1 MRITSIIRVFAAS
14 ALLSTLPTTMGCTKF
29 ETSEV
34 RTPFGQPKTRL
45 VRDKSVESSVGGTL
59 RVSATSVLG
68 QIRWKPA
75 CRLVTEQPVTTEHIE
90 TVKSDINWNVG
101 WVLLGVAGLAGSA
114 YAFDKSKTAADVEEC
129 RTTKD
134 SEGKEQTYCTSD
146 KRDLQTGGV
155 LLLLGGGAFL
165 GTGVVGLAKPTKE
178 SRFPIRKDIE
188 IKQTG
193 GLVPCG
199 DQEDLEG
206 LEFVLRI
213 EGFAERRAVADA
225 KGNIRFDLPEEG
237 ELDPGATGELYI
249 GDVPEPLREHVAPDS
264 HTVTLALKAYAA
276 SLAEKQAARDS
287 AARAARIA
295 ADNHTF
301 TGTIRGDLVARDHFT
316 LDCEPTGP
324 DVCFDAIDNDCDGLY
339 DIGCGYRSG
348 ALQWTLAWT
357 TGDDLD
363 LHVIGPDGAHIYY
376 ANRKGGQAMLELDV
390 DCLGMFGGNCL
401 AQNVENIFSPP
412 DRHPMEGTYRGW
424 VEVYRSAPNPP
435 DTIRRIDA
443 RVGGRIAGKTFRLPM
458 ELPAQRGARV
468 FFAFAV
474 GDDQDGDAVIDSQ
487 DKCPNEPGPYSDF
500 PDECGCPDR
509 DGDGVADIV
518 DECPDQPGIRQVS
531 ARNKRGCPRTYGRV
545 KVTDYGVELPQ
556 GIYFATNDYRVTRA
570 EDRQLLRDIGAAMR
584 DLPDKIRVLA
594 VVGHTDSEG
603 QESHNL
609 ILSQRRAASVA
620 EILVGQEKVPASR
633 VITRGMGPFMPI
645 APNDTEQGRA
655 KNRRVVFDI
664 VEPAPTRSRSW

>member
-1 MRITSIIRVFAAS
+1 MRTTTNIRAFAAS
-14 ALLSTLPTTMGCTKF
+14 ALLAAISVTMGCTKT

-34 RTPFGQPKTRL
+34 RTPTGQPKTRM

-68 QIRWKPA
+68 QVRWKPA
-75 CRLVTEQPVTTEHIE
+75 CRLMTEQPVAVERVD
-90 TVKSDINWNVG
+90 TVKSDTGVNALFAMVG
-101 WVLLGVAGLAGSA
+101 AIGLAGAA
-114 YAFDKSKTAADVEEC
+114 YAYNESKTASDAEEC
-129 RTTKD
+129 ETWKD
-134 SEGKEQTYCTSD
+134 SEGKEQTSCLSD
-146 KRDLQTGGV
+146 QDEMQRLAGG
-155 LLLLGGGAFL
+155 LAIGGGISF
-165 GTGVVGLAKPTKE
+165 GVGAIGLLKPDQE
-178 SRFPIRKDIE
+178 SRLPMGTDIE
-188 IKQTG
+188 TKRSE

-206 LEFVLRI
+206 LEFVLKI
-213 EGFAERRAVADA
+213 DGFAERRAVADV

-237 ELDPGATGELYI
+237 ELDPGATGRLYI
-249 GDVPEPLREHVAPDS
+249 GAVPEPLSEHVAPDS
-264 HTVTLALKAYAA
+264 YTATLALKAYAA
-276 SLAEKQAARDS
+276 SLAEKQAARDG
-287 AARAARIA
+287 AARAARAA
-295 ADNHTF
+295 ADSHSF
-301 TGTIRGDLVARDHFT
+301 TGTIRGDLVARERFT
-316 LDCEPTGP
+316 LTCDPDGP

-339 DIGCGYRSG
+339 DVGCGYRSG

-357 TGDDLD
+357 TDDDLD

-376 ANRKGGQAMLELDV
+376 GNRKGREALLELDV
-390 DCLGMFGGNCL
+390 DCLGMFGNNCL

-412 DRHPMEGTYRGW
+412 DRRPMEGTYRGW
-424 VEVYRSAPNPP
+424 VEVFRSAPNPP

-458 ELPAQRGARV
+458 GLPAQRGARV

-474 GDDQDGDAVIDSQ
+474 GNDEDGDAVIDSQ
-487 DKCPNEPGPYSDF
+487 DKCPGAPGPYSDF
-500 PDECGCPDR
+500 AAECGCPDR
-509 DGDGVADIV
+509 DGDGVADLA
-518 DECPDQPGIRQVS
+518 DECPDQAGIREVS
-531 ARNKRGCPRTYGRV
+531 SRNKRGCPRTYGRV

-556 GIYFATNDYRVTRA
+556 GIFFATNDHRITKA
-570 EDRQLLRDIGAAMR
+570 EDRQLLRDMGAAMR

-609 ILSQRRAASVA
+609 LLSQRRAASVA

-633 VITRGMGPFMPI
+633 VLTRGMGPFMPI
-645 APNDTEQGRA
+645 AANDTEQGRA

-664 VEPAPTRSRSW
+664 VEPATTGSRSW